1 MFKQFI
7 NKFLNIKIKNNNMLI
22 MKEKV
27 VQQIYLI
34 CILVNQKKLQRFFV
48 IREIENLP
56 QYIHIIHEYEL
67 INIEIQFDINFYL

>member
-1 MFKQFI
+1 
-7 NKFLNIKIKNNNMLI
+7 MLI

-27 VQQIYLI
+27 VQQSYLI

-48 IREIENLP
+48 IREIDNLP

>member
-1 MFKQFI
+1 
-7 NKFLNIKIKNNNMLI
+7 MLI

-27 VQQIYLI
+27 VQQSYLI
-34 CILVNQKKLQRFFV
+34 CILVNQQKLQRFFV

-56 QYIHIIHEYEL
+56 QYIHIIHKYEL